1 MTNILTYKLSQRCH
15 SMFSLEDV
23 KFLFTI
29 EFATNDNIEILKKY
43 FKNVIARLSMKWSSA
58 LYIIKIKINRK
69 RFKYT
74 MNAKKYKT
82 CWNR

>member
-43 FKNVIARLSMKWSSA
+43 FKNVIARLSMK
-58 LYIIKIKINRK
+58 
-69 RFKYT
+69 
-74 MNAKKYKT
+74 
-82 CWNR
+82 